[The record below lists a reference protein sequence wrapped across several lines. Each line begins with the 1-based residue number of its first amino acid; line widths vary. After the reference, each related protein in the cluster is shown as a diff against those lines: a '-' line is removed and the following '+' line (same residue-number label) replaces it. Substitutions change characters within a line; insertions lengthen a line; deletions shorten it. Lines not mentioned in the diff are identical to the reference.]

1 MNARSRVALLGAL
14 LLSQSWLIASAAPGP
29 GLEAYQR
36 AEATRAD
43 KIVAH
48 GLNLTVVPIWA
59 PHSDR
64 FWFREQSSDGW
75 RYIAVDPDRHD
86 RQPAFDHA
94 GLARAISQVT
104 QQPVDADHLPLGNPV
119 IDDSAGHQVSF
130 EVSGKALQCDVVSPK
145 CAAVERV
152 SPAVAMADL

>member
-14 LLSQSWLIASAAPGP
+14 LLSQSWLIVAAAVAGP

-36 AEATRAD
+36 AEAGRAD

-48 GLNLTVVPIWA
+48 VLNLTVVPIWA

-75 RYIAVDPDRHD
+75 RYGAVDLDRRD
-86 RQPAFDHA
+86 R
-94 GLARAISQVT
+94 
-104 QQPVDADHLPLGNPV
+104 
-119 IDDSAGHQVSF
+119 
-130 EVSGKALQCDVVSPK
+130 
-145 CAAVERV
+145 
-152 SPAVAMADL
+152 